1 MKLAL
6 LGHGQMAR
14 VVEAQA
20 RAAGHDLGAV
30 ITSRNAADAVRL
42 LPGHTV
48 AIDFSVPAAVKE
60 HVTAAVTAGG
70 ALGQGPQGWP
80 AGGAA
85 GRVRRGRAARRALD
99 RRTAG
104 HVRLRRRARRHPR
117 AGAGDRKEGSMTQY
131 IPWLR
136 GCGTALVTPF
146 TATGALD
153 EKRFRALVERQIA
166 GGVRLL
172 VPCGTTG
179 EAATLTPAE
188 HERLIAWTVETA
200 RGRAKVL
207 AGAGSNATAATID
220 RARAARAAGADALLL
235 VAPYYNKPT
244 QPGLAAHFRAVAQ
257 AVGESP
263 VVLYNVPGRTA
274 SNLAAA
280 TTLALAREVDNIVG
294 VKEASGDLA
303 QIMAILRD
311 RPAGFRVLSG
321 DDAVTLPLIALG
333 ADGIVSVVSNETP
346 DLMTN
351 LTESALRGDWEI
363 ARELHYRLLP
373 LMEANFLESNPGPV
387 KAALTAMGLLE
398 EHVRLP
404 LVPVQEQT
412 RARLRAVLGALGL
425 LPGAAHVAA

>member
-1 MKLAL
+1 
-6 LGHGQMAR
+6 
-14 VVEAQA
+14 
-20 RAAGHDLGAV
+20 
-30 ITSRNAADAVRL
+30 
-42 LPGHTV
+42 
-48 AIDFSVPAAVKE
+48 
-60 HVTAAVTAGG
+60 
-70 ALGQGPQGWP
+70 
-80 AGGAA
+80 
-85 GRVRRGRAARRALD
+85 
-99 RRTAG
+99 
-104 HVRLRRRARRHPR
+104 
-117 AGAGDRKEGSMTQY
+117 MTQY
-131 IPWLR
+131 IAWLR

-146 TATGALD
+146 TAAGAVD

-166 GGVRLL
+166 AGVRLL

-179 EAATLTPAE
+179 EAATLTAAE
-188 HERLIAWTVETA
+188 HERLIALTVEAA

-244 QPGLAAHFRAVAQ
+244 QPGLAAHFRAVAE
-257 AVGESP
+257 AVSDRP

-274 SNLAAA
+274 SNIAAA
-280 TTLALAREVDNIVG
+280 TTLTLAREVENIVG

-311 RPAGFRVLSG
+311 RPEGFRVLSG

-333 ADGIVSVVSNETP
+333 ADGIVSVVSNEAP
-346 DLMTN
+346 DLMAN
-351 LTESALRGDWEI
+351 LTESALRGEWET

-387 KAALTAMGLLE
+387 KAALAALGLLE
-398 EHVRLP
+398 EHFRLP

-412 RARLRAVLGALGL
+412 RTRVRAALGALGL